1 MKLKARHVN
10 YSFLMLFMSFVFLS
24 AGCSSKKSG
33 DMTPGQDGGL
43 SENDLNAQQDSRF
56 GAGNIPMAEEDGI
69 FRNVHFG
76 FDSSA
81 LDDSARQEIE
91 YNRQVLESNTGLS
104 VRLEGHC
111 DERGTAQYNLALG
124 QRRARAVYDML
135 LSLGVSPSRLETISY
150 GAEVPLDP
158 ASNEMAWA
166 KNRRVHFGSA
176 GGGQPNR

>member
-1 MKLKARHVN
+1 MKLKVGRINHC
-10 YSFLMLFMSFVFLS
+10 FLMIIMSAIFLS
-24 AGCSSKKSG
+24 VGCSSKKSG
-33 DMTPGQDGGL
+33 EMTPGQDGEFYEG
-43 SENDLNAQQDSRF
+43 DLNARQDSRF
-56 GAGNIPMAEEDGI
+56 GEGSIPMAEEDGI

-76 FDSSA
+76 FDSST
-81 LDDSARQEIE
+81 LDDRARQEIE
-91 YNRQVLESNTGLS
+91 YNRQVLESNPGLS

-124 QRRARAVYDML
+124 QKRARAVYDML
-135 LSLGVSPSRLETISY
+135 LSLGVSPARLEVISY

-176 GGGQPNR
+176 GGVQINR